1 VGTTFEYRRPEIK
14 EETFNPM
21 KKRNVF
27 VVLTAVLAVTIC
39 SAAGGFGTVSVSA
52 GATRK
57 TLVNDDFTG
66 DKIDVE
72 KWLYY
77 DSGIDLAYDKNVV
90 KVKNGRKSKLR

>member
-1 VGTTFEYRRPEIK
+1 
-14 EETFNPM
+14 M

-90 KVKNGRKSKLR
+90 KVKNGSNGTGSRRKHRLGAQALAWRSI